1 MTILCIN
8 SGSSSIKAQLIDTES
23 GKVMAKALAE
33 RVGTDQM
40 TVTVKMNNES
50 YSVQEAGDYEKA
62 LDYIL
67 NTLQGEKGVIKR
79 MADIDAVGHRVV
91 HGGKYYSESTLIN
104 ESVVSRI
111 AECSEYAPLHNPAAV
126 KCIEACIR
134 LMPNTPQVAVFD
146 TAFHRGM
153 DDAHKAFPIP
163 RILWDKIERYGA
175 HGISHQYLTERLE
188 MFRDFWGEEY
198 DVKTIIC
205 HLGSGA
211 SITAVKNGKCVVTSM
226 GLTPLGGIV
235 MGTRCGDIDPS
246 IPLFMIQN
254 MHMKPDEVNYIL
266 NNESGLKALSGI
278 SNDFRDVTKAAEEGN
293 EDAKMALNY
302 FFENIAQMIA
312 KYMVTLGGVDNIV
325 FSGGIGENAP
335 SAREGICSKLEFLG
349 IELDYCENQT
359 TVGGREGKI
368 SLPESM
374 VDVFVIPTNEELLI
388 AKETERIVN
397 E

>member
-8 SGSSSIKAQLIDTES
+8 SGSSSIKAQLIDTQS
-23 GKVMAKALAE
+23 GKVIAKALAE
-33 RVGTDQM
+33 RVGTEQM

-50 YSVQEAGDYEKA
+50 YSVQEAGDYEQA

-67 NTLQGEKGVIKR
+67 NTLRGEHGIIKH

-104 ESVVSRI
+104 ASVVGKI
-111 AECSEYAPLHNPAAV
+111 AECSKYAPLHNPAAV
-126 KCIEACIR
+126 KCIEACMR
-134 LMPNTPQVAVFD
+134 LMPDTPQVAVFD
-146 TAFHRGM
+146 TAFHRSM
-153 DDAHKAFPIP
+153 DDVHKAFPIP

-188 MFRDFWGEEY
+188 LYRDYWGEDY

-211 SITAVKNGKCVVTSM
+211 SITAVKDGECVATSM

-246 IPLFMIQN
+246 IPLFMIRN
-254 MHMKPDEVNYIL
+254 LHMTPEKVNYIL

-293 EDAKMALNY
+293 EDAKMALDY
-302 FFENIAQMIA
+302 FFENIAQMVA

-335 SAREGICSKLEFLG
+335 SAREGICNKLECFG
-349 IELDYCENQT
+349 VTLDYCENQK